1 MKDEVKLTIYSAD
14 LSTELS
20 LPYADGGIKAGFPS
34 PAQDYLTGRTGIIKF
49 ESLFKEMKRGG
60 N

>member
-20 LPYADGGIKAGFPS
+20 LPYADGGIKIGF
-34 PAQDYLTGRTGIIKF
+34 Y
-49 ESLFKEMKRGG
+49 
-60 N
+60 